1 MQNSQNN
8 DRGYVNEC
16 GSMMLEYVLMLSV
29 AVVFLWVALSVFEP
43 GTGYTEDIGKP
54 LVAYFQ
60 RVLIGI
66 SLPIP

>member
-1 MQNSQNN
+1 MRNKPDENRINSM
-8 DRGYVNEC
+8 ES

-29 AVVFLWVALSVFEP
+29 AVVFLSAALSVFEP
-43 GTGYTEDIGKP
+43 GTGYTENIGKP

-60 RVLIGI
+60 RVLTGI